1 MDKMKNS
8 GMSETMQT
16 LTRKSACV
24 MLSLLLLL
32 SAVLPVKAA
41 AETASAKVVR
51 VGSFED
57 TFNYVNEKGAR
68 KGYGYELLETL
79 SGYTGWQFEYVTC
92 DWSDCFEKLKNGEID
107 IIGGISYTEDR
118 TQEMLFSDE
127 PMGVEKYY
135 LYADLSRAD
144 ISASDFKTLN
154 GQKIGVLMGTEPEV
168 MLAEWEEKY
177 GLKTEHVNISNN
189 EDVKQKLANHEI
201 DCFVSLEESFWAERG
216 ISTITCV
223 GESGIYYA
231 INKNRPDIKEELD
244 DAMRALDEA
253 VPFYTADLY
262 KRYFSMDYTPI
273 LTGEEKAW
281 LRKHGAIRMG
291 FLASDSGVSTFD
303 PATGEFTGVIT
314 DYIQFAADCLGNQ
327 ELEFQLV
334 GYDSKEAELDALK
347 SGEIDMIFHCD
358 QNPNLAEEYH
368 FACTN
373 TTWTSNLMAVTNKQ
387 HFNENNVNRIAVP
400 QNKLSLKK
408 YLAFYYPQWEIV
420 DCDTQ
425 EDAARLVK
433 DGQADC
439 FVTGISSE
447 NKYSKKYSFYSV
459 PLVNPVRSCFAVNS
473 GNRSLLSILNK
484 TIKAMPVN
492 MLAGALAMYKSS
504 ARKVTLSDFIK
515 DNFFKVMLISS
526 IAVAVVLL
534 TILMLLQKA
543 RKAEAAARKAASDTQ
558 ELNAKLQ
565 VAVEKAESANRAK
578 STFLSNMSH
587 DIRTPMN
594 AIIGFTTLALSNIDD
609 TDRVKDYLAKT
620 LASSNHLLSLINDV
634 LDMSRIESGKIHL
647 EEVEVNLS
655 DVLHDLKTIVSGQI
669 YAKQLELYMDVMDV
683 TDEDVYCDKTRL
695 NQILLNLLSNAIKFT
710 PAGGTVSVRVR
721 QLAGKVHGCGQ
732 YEFRIKD
739 NGIGMSQEFAQKIFE
754 PFERERTSTVSRIQ
768 GTGLGM
774 AITKNIVDMMGGTI
788 EVQTAQGKGTEFTV
802 CVPMRA
808 QTEQRP
814 VEKITEL
821 EGLKALVVDDDF
833 NTCDSV
839 TKMLVKV
846 GMRAEWTLSGKEAV
860 LRARQSIEMSDV
872 YHAYIIDWRL
882 PDMNG
887 IEVTRQIRSLHDDT
901 PIIILTAY
909 DWSDIEVEAKAA
921 GVTAFCSKPMFM
933 SDLRETLMSAL
944 GQKPADAV
952 QRLLPEKNADFKG
965 KHILLVEDN
974 ELNREIAQEIL
985 QEYGFLVDTA
995 ENGAV
1000 AVEKVSTAAPGSYD
1014 LVLMDVQMPIM
1025 DGYTA
1030 TRKIRALDDPARA
1043 KLPILAMTANAF
1055 DEDRRNALESG
1066 MNGFLSKPIVIGDL
1080 VQELHKIL

>member
-1 MDKMKNS
+1 LGKMKNF
-8 GMSETMQT
+8 GTSETMQT
-16 LTRKSACV
+16 LMRKSVCALLC
-24 MLSLLLLL
+24 LLLLL
-32 SAVLPVKAA
+32 SVVLPVKAA
-41 AETASAKVVR
+41 AETAPAKVVR

-68 KGYGYELLETL
+68 KGYGYELLQTL

-92 DWSDCFEKLKNGEID
+92 DWSNCFEKLKNGEID
-107 IIGGISYTEDR
+107 IMGAISYTEDR
-118 TQEMLFSDE
+118 AEEMLFSDE
-127 PMGVEKYY
+127 PMGEEKYY

-144 ISASDFKTLN
+144 ISASDYKTLN
-154 GQKIGVLMGTEPEV
+154 GKKIGVLMGTEPEV
-168 MLAEWEEKY
+168 MLTEWEEKY
-177 GLKTEHVNISNN
+177 GLETEHVNISNN

-216 ISTITCV
+216 ISTITRV

-347 SGEIDMIFHCD
+347 SGEIDMIFHFD
-358 QNPNLAEEYH
+358 QSPNLAEEYH

-373 TTWTSNLMAVTNKQ
+373 TTWTSNLMAVTNQQ

-425 EDAARLVK
+425 EDAAKLVK

-459 PLVNPVRSCFAVNS
+459 PLLNPVKSCFAVNS

-515 DNFFKVMLISS
+515 DNFFMALLVSS
-526 IAVAVVLL
+526 IAVAAILL
-534 TILMLLQKA
+534 TILKLLRKA

-565 VAVEKAESANRAK
+565 VAVENAESANHAK
-578 STFLSNMSH
+578 STFLFNMSH

-594 AIIGFTTLALSNIDD
+594 AIIGYAD
-609 TDRVKDYLAKT
+609 
-620 LASSNHLLSLINDV
+620 LASRHLDDPAKLKNYMENIQVCGQNLLMLLNNV
-634 LDMSRIESGKIHL
+634 LDLARIENDKTEMEYS
-647 EEVEVNLS
+647 VS
-655 DVLHDLKTIVSGQI
+655 DIEKDFRNCVAMFRNQADSKGQTLMVTTQLQYPYI
-669 YAKQLELYMDVMDV
+669 YADIPHLTEIC
-683 TDEDVYCDKTRL
+683 T
-695 NQILLNLLSNAIKFT
+695 NLVSNAVKYT
-710 PAGGTVSVRVR
+710 GAGGTIRCDVTQKPGEKEGWCDTVITV
-721 QLAGKVHGCGQ
+721 A
-732 YEFRIKD
+732 D
-739 NGIGMSQEFAQKIFE
+739 NGIGMSQEFQKHIFE
-754 PFERERTSTVSRIQ
+754 PFERERTSTVSKVEGSGI
-768 GTGLGM
+768 GMGIVKKLVGL
-774 AITKNIVDMMGGTI
+774 MGGTV
-788 EVQTAQGKGTEFTV
+788 EVESRIGVGSTFTV
-802 CVPMRA
+802 TIPCRIASEDETQAKRETNPSDQKCLCGTRILLTEDNDLNAEIAVELLQEEGCTVDRAKDGVECVDMLEKA
-808 QTEQRP
+808 ANGTYQLILMDIQMP
-814 VEKITEL
+814 V
-821 EGLKALVVDDDF
+821 
-833 NTCDSV
+833 
-839 TKMLVKV
+839 
-846 GMRAEWTLSGKEAV
+846 
-860 LRARQSIEMSDV
+860 
-872 YHAYIIDWRL
+872 
-882 PDMNG
+882 MNG
-887 IEVTRQIRSLHDDT
+887 
-901 PIIILTAY
+901 Y
-909 DWSDIEVEAKAA
+909 DAA
-921 GVTAFCSKPMFM
+921 
-933 SDLRETLMSAL
+933 
-944 GQKPADAV
+944 
-952 QRLLPEKNADFKG
+952 
-965 KHILLVEDN
+965 
-974 ELNREIAQEIL
+974 
-985 QEYGFLVDTA
+985 
-995 ENGAV
+995 
-1000 AVEKVSTAAPGSYD
+1000 
-1014 LVLMDVQMPIM
+1014 
-1025 DGYTA
+1025 
-1030 TRKIRALDDPARA
+1030 RKIRGLDDPQKANI
-1043 KLPILAMTANAF
+1043 PIIAMTANAF
-1055 DEDRRNALESG
+1055 TEDRQVALDAG
-1066 MNGFLSKPIVIGDL
+1066 MNDHIAKPINMNVL
-1080 VQELHKIL
+1080 VPTLRKYL

>member
-32 SAVLPVKAA
+32 SAMLPVKAA
-41 AETASAKVVR
+41 AETAPAKVVR

-92 DWSDCFEKLKNGEID
+92 DWSNCFEKLKNGEID
-107 IIGGISYTEDR
+107 IMGGISYTEDR
-118 TQEMLFSDE
+118 TEEMLFSDE

-135 LYADLSRAD
+135 LCADLSRAD

-154 GQKIGVLMGTEPEV
+154 GKKIGVLMGTEPEV
-168 MLAEWEEKY
+168 MLTEWEEKY
-177 GLKTEHVNISNN
+177 GLETEHVNISNN

-216 ISTITCV
+216 ISTIARV

-231 INKNRPDIKEELD
+231 INKDRPDIKEELD

-253 VPFYTADLY
+253 APFYTADLY

-281 LRKHGAIRMG
+281 LKEHGAIKMG
-291 FLASDSGVSTFD
+291 FLTSDSGVSTFD

-347 SGEIDMIFHCD
+347 SGEIDMIFHFD
-358 QNPNLAEEYH
+358 QSPNLAEEYH

-425 EDAARLVK
+425 EDAAKLVK

-439 FVTGISSE
+439 FVTWISSE
-447 NKYSKKYSFYSV
+447 KNYSKKYGFYSV

-515 DNFFKVMLISS
+515 DNFFKVLLISS

-609 TDRVKDYLAKT
+609 TDRVKDYLGKT

-669 YAKQLELYMDVMDV
+669 YAKQLELYMDAMDV

-721 QLAGKVHGCGQ
+721 QLAGKVRGCGQ

-933 SDLRETLMSAL
+933 FDLRETLMSAL
-944 GQKPADAV
+944 GQKQTDAV
-952 QRLLPEKNADFKG
+952 QGLLPDKNADFKG

-985 QEYGFLVDTA
+985 REYGFLVDSA

-1066 MNGFLSKPIVIGDL
+1066 MNGFLSKPIVIDDL
-1080 VQELHKIL
+1080 VQELRKIL

>member
-154 GQKIGVLMGTEPEV
+154 GKKIGVLMGTEPEV
-168 MLAEWEEKY
+168 MLAEWEVKY

-216 ISTITCV
+216 ISTITRV

-609 TDRVKDYLAKT
+609 TDRVKDYLGKT

-669 YAKQLELYMDVMDV
+669 YAKQLELYMDAMDV

-721 QLAGKVHGCGQ
+721 QLAGKVRGCGQ

-921 GVTAFCSKPMFM
+921 GVTAFCAKPMFM

-985 QEYGFLVDTA
+985 REYGFLVDSA

-1014 LVLMDVQMPIM
+1014 LLLMDVQMPIM

-1043 KLPILAMTANAF
+1043 KLPIIAMTANAF

-1066 MNGFLSKPIVIGDL
+1066 MNGFLSKPIVIDDL

>member
-154 GQKIGVLMGTEPEV
+154 GKKIGVLMGTEPEV
-168 MLAEWEEKY
+168 MLTEWEEKY
-177 GLKTEHVNISNN
+177 GLETEHVNISNN

-216 ISTITCV
+216 ISTITRV

-425 EDAARLVK
+425 EDAAKLVK

-565 VAVEKAESANRAK
+565 VAVEKAETANRAK

-609 TDRVKDYLAKT
+609 TDRVKDYLGKT

-788 EVQTAQGKGTEFTV
+788 EVQAAQGKGTEFTV

-965 KHILLVEDN
+965 RHILLVEDN

-985 QEYGFLVDTA
+985 QEYGFLVDSA

>member
-1 MDKMKNS
+1 
-8 GMSETMQT
+8 MQT

-79 SGYTGWQFEYVTC
+79 SGYAGWQFEYVTC

-154 GQKIGVLMGTEPEV
+154 GKKIGVLMGTEPEV

-216 ISTITCV
+216 ISTITRV

-484 TIKAMPVN
+484 TIKAMPAN
-492 MLAGALAMYKSS
+492 MLTSSLAMYKSS

-594 AIIGFTTLALSNIDD
+594 AIIGFTTLAISNIDD
-609 TDRVKDYLAKT
+609 KDRVKDYLTKT

-669 YAKQLELYMDVMDV
+669 YAKQLELYMDAMDV

-721 QLAGKVHGCGQ
+721 QLAGKVRGCGQ

-754 PFERERTSTVSRIQ
+754 PFERERTSTVSGIQ

-788 EVQTAQGKGTEFTV
+788 EVQTAQGKGTEFIV

-921 GVTAFCSKPMFM
+921 GVTAFCAKPMFM

-985 QEYGFLVDTA
+985 REYGFLVDSA

-1066 MNGFLSKPIVIGDL
+1066 MNGFLSKPIVIDDL
-1080 VQELHKIL
+1080 VQELRKIL

>member
-135 LYADLSRAD
+135 LYADLARAD

-154 GQKIGVLMGTEPEV
+154 GKKIGVLMGTEPEV

-216 ISTITCV
+216 ISTITRV

-273 LTGEEKAW
+273 LTGEEKVW
-281 LRKHGAIRMG
+281 LKEHGAIKMG
-291 FLASDSGVSTFD
+291 FLTSDSGVSTFD

-347 SGEIDMIFHCD
+347 SGEIDMIFHFD

-368 FACTN
+368 FARTN

-609 TDRVKDYLAKT
+609 TDRVKDYLGKT

-669 YAKQLELYMDVMDV
+669 YAKQLELYMDAMDV

-721 QLAGKVHGCGQ
+721 QLAGKVRGCGQ

-921 GVTAFCSKPMFM
+921 GVTAFCAKPMFM

-952 QRLLPEKNADFKG
+952 QGLLPEKNADFKG

-985 QEYGFLVDTA
+985 REYGFLVDSA

-1000 AVEKVSTAAPGSYD
+1000 AVEKVSTAASGSYD

-1066 MNGFLSKPIVIGDL
+1066 MNGFLSKPIVIDDL
-1080 VQELHKIL
+1080 MQELHKIL

>member
-154 GQKIGVLMGTEPEV
+154 GKKIGVLMGTEPEV
-168 MLAEWEEKY
+168 MLTEWEEKY
-177 GLKTEHVNISNN
+177 GLETEHVNISNN

-216 ISTITCV
+216 ISTITRV

-565 VAVEKAESANRAK
+565 VAVEKAETANRAK

-594 AIIGFTTLALSNIDD
+594 AIIGFTTLAISNIDD
-609 TDRVKDYLAKT
+609 KDRVKDYLSKT

-669 YAKQLELYMDVMDV
+669 YAKQLEFYMDAMDV

-721 QLAGKVHGCGQ
+721 QLAGQVRGCGQ

-739 NGIGMSQEFAQKIFE
+739 NGIGMSPEFAKKIFE

-921 GVTAFCSKPMFM
+921 GVTAFCAKPMFM

-985 QEYGFLVDTA
+985 REYGFLVDSA

-1066 MNGFLSKPIVIGDL
+1066 MNGFLSKPIVIDDL
-1080 VQELHKIL
+1080 VQELRKIL

>member
-168 MLAEWEEKY
+168 MLTEWEEKY
-177 GLKTEHVNISNN
+177 VLETEHVNISNN

-216 ISTITCV
+216 ISTITRV

-244 DAMRALDEA
+244 DAMRALNEA
-253 VPFYTADLY
+253 APFYTADLY

-291 FLASDSGVSTFD
+291 FLASDSGVSTYD

-408 YLAFYYPQWEIV
+408 YLAFYYPQWEIM

-565 VAVEKAESANRAK
+565 VAVEKAETANRAK

-594 AIIGFTTLALSNIDD
+594 AIIGFTTLAISNIDD
-609 TDRVKDYLAKT
+609 KNRVKDYLSKT

-710 PAGGTVSVRVR
+710 PVGGTVSVRVR

>member
-154 GQKIGVLMGTEPEV
+154 GKKIGVLMGTEPEV

-216 ISTITCV
+216 ISTITRV

-291 FLASDSGVSTFD
+291 FLASDSGVSTYD

-609 TDRVKDYLAKT
+609 TDRVKDYLGKT

-669 YAKQLELYMDVMDV
+669 YAKQLELYMDAMDV

-721 QLAGKVHGCGQ
+721 QLAGQVRGCGQ

-739 NGIGMSQEFAQKIFE
+739 NGIGMSPEFAKKIFE

-944 GQKPADAV
+944 GQKLTDAS
-952 QRLLPEKNADFKG
+952 QELLPEKNADFKG

-985 QEYGFLVDTA
+985 QE
-995 ENGAV
+995 
-1000 AVEKVSTAAPGSYD
+1000 
-1014 LVLMDVQMPIM
+1014 
-1025 DGYTA
+1025 
-1030 TRKIRALDDPARA
+1030 
-1043 KLPILAMTANAF
+1043 
-1055 DEDRRNALESG
+1055 
-1066 MNGFLSKPIVIGDL
+1066 
-1080 VQELHKIL
+1080 